1 MMTPTEKLK
10 ALRSIISEWSNSEL
24 LDVIKESLW
33 TKESKIDL
41 IMENDFLMD
50 DMDEI
55 LTEAGY
61 YNSETGQFEIN
72 RLCGNAINAE
82 EEYKIYKAAMNDG

>member
-10 ALRSIISEWSNSEL
+10 ALRYIISKWSNSEL

-33 TKESKIDL
+33 TKEFKIDL
-41 IMENDFLMD
+41 IMENDFLID

-55 LTEAGY
+55 LIEAGY
-61 YNSETGQFEIN
+61 YNSETGQFEIKQ
-72 RLCGNAINAE
+72 LCGNAINAE